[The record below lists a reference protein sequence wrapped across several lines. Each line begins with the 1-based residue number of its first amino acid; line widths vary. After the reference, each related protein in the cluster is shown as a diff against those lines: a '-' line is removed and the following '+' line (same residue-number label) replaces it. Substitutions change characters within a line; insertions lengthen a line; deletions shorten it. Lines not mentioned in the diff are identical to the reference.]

1 MTYLKH
7 DMTPLDARWWAP
19 GASSPPETPRGS
31 YSPPMLFVPAPKDP
45 ARWEYRVVIVDPREE
60 EPLEESRLA
69 ELGAEGWL
77 LAGVVQSATG
87 FTAGKLYYYFVR
99 AA

>member
-1 MTYLKH
+1 MYEL
-7 DMTPLDARWWAP
+7 TPFDAPWWAP
-19 GASSPPETPRGS
+19 RGATPPELPRGGNT
-31 YSPPMLFVPAPKDP
+31 PPMLFVPAPKDP
-45 ARWEYRVVIVDPREE
+45 ARWEYRVVIVDPRED
-60 EPLEESRLA
+60 EPLEETRLT

-87 FTAGKLYYYFVR
+87 FAAGKLYYYFVR

>member
-1 MTYLKH
+1 MH
-7 DMTPLDARWWAP
+7 DMTPFDARWWAP
-19 GASSPPETPRGS
+19 RVGTAPESPRGS
-31 YSPPMLFVPAPKDP
+31 SVPPMLFVPAPKDP
-45 ARWEYRVVIVDPREE
+45 QRWEYHVVVVDAREE
-60 EPLEESRLA
+60 EPLDEAALA
-69 ELGAEGWL
+69 ALGADGWL

>member
-1 MTYLKH
+1 MY
-7 DMTPLDARWWAP
+7 DITPFDARWWAP
-19 GASSPPETPRGS
+19 RVATPPESPRGS
-31 YSPPMLFVPAPKDP
+31 YSPSMLFVPTPEER
-45 ARWEYRVVIVDPREE
+45 ARWEYKVVVVDPRED
-60 EPLEESRLA
+60 EPLEETRLA

-77 LAGVVQSATG
+77 LAGVVQSETG

>member
-1 MTYLKH
+1 MHTS
-7 DMTPLDARWWAP
+7 TPFDARWWPPRLAT
-19 GASSPPETPRGS
+19 PPETPQGHM
-31 YSPPMLFVPAPKDP
+31 PPMLFVPAPKDP
-45 ARWEYRVVIVDPREE
+45 ARWEYRVVIVDPRED
-60 EPLEESRLA
+60 EPLEETRLA

-77 LAGVVQSATG
+77 LAGVVQSETG

>member
-1 MTYLKH
+1 MN
-7 DMTPLDARWWAP
+7 DRTPFDARWWAP
-19 GASSPPETPRGS
+19 RVSSPPETPRGG
-31 YSPPMLFVPAPKDP
+31 SPMPMLFVPAPKDP
-45 ARWEYRVVIVDPREE
+45 SRWEYRVVIVDAREE
-60 EPLEESRLA
+60 EPLEETRLA

-87 FTAGKLYYYFVR
+87 FTSGKLYYYFVR